1 MENYNFRMI
10 DLGKDVPPEK
20 IVEAVREN
28 GADIVGLS
36 ALMTTSVSSM
46 KTAIDMLRKACPGV
60 RVIVGGAVLTPSL
73 AEYVGADHYAKDAM
87 EAVRILG
94 RK

>member
-1 MENYNFRMI
+1 MI

-28 GADIVGLS
+28 GADFVGLS

-46 KTAIDMLRKACPGV
+46 KATIAILREACPGV
-60 RVIVGGAVLTPSL
+60 RVIVGGAVMTPSL

-94 RK
+94 HR